1 MPKIITEHQSA
12 FTKSRLTFDNIL
24 VAFESLHSMQ
34 NHSGKDDFMA
44 VKLNMNKAYESGLG
58 IFESSDEEVGVL
70 WLVDQINDVLCYYS
84 HLLNSYKWLI

>member
-1 MPKIITEHQSA
+1 MPKIVTEHQSA
-12 FTKSRLTFDNIL
+12 FTKSRLISDNIL

-70 WLVDQINDVLCYYS
+70 WPVDQINDALCYYS

>member
-1 MPKIITEHQSA
+1 MSKIIIEHQSA
-12 FTKSRLTFDNIL
+12 CTKSGLISYNIL

-34 NHSGKDDFMA
+34 NHSRKDDIMA